1 MIPISVLVVLR
12 GCPLFLLYQGLLL
25 NLLGLAVQLLSNVV
39 EDVERVALGT
49 AEAALRESSSA
60 TTSMR
65 FLENEE
71 DEEKSSLLEISQSKA

>member
-1 MIPISVLVVLR
+1 M
-12 GCPLFLLYQGLLL
+12 
-25 NLLGLAVQLLSNVV
+25 LGLAVQLLSNVV

-60 TTSMR
+60 TTSTRTSMR

>member
-1 MIPISVLVVLR
+1 M
-12 GCPLFLLYQGLLL
+12 
-25 NLLGLAVQLLSNVV
+25 LGLAVQLLSNVV

-49 AEAALRESSSA
+49 AEAARESSSA
-60 TTSMR
+60 TTSTRTSMR

>member
-1 MIPISVLVVLR
+1 M
-12 GCPLFLLYQGLLL
+12 
-25 NLLGLAVQLLSNVV
+25 LGLAVQLLSNVV

-71 DEEKSSLLEISQSKA
+71 DDEKSSLLEISQSKA

>member
-1 MIPISVLVVLR
+1 M
-12 GCPLFLLYQGLLL
+12 
-25 NLLGLAVQLLSNVV
+25 LGLAVQLLSNVV

-71 DEEKSSLLEISQSKA
+71 DEEKSSLLEISQSKAYQRHTIVIHSFFCISII

>member
-1 MIPISVLVVLR
+1 M
-12 GCPLFLLYQGLLL
+12 
-25 NLLGLAVQLLSNVV
+25 LGLAVQLLSNVV

-71 DEEKSSLLEISQSKA
+71 DEEKALYLKSRNQKLSKPRITRRFFSVFQFY